1 VLLSAAIIVRDEAEH
16 LDACLASLEGLV
28 DEIVVV
34 DTGSSDASVAV
45 ARRHGAVVGHEPWQA
60 DFATPRNRSLDLA
73 SGEWI
78 LYVDADERVRPGDH
92 GALRRH
98 LAAATDHVSFRVRF
112 VPRVHWT
119 PYREFRLWRHR
130 PDIRF
135 TGAIHES
142 MLPAISEVARRD
154 GLRIDDLDAVAPDGL
169 TIEHLGYEGDQSHKH
184 DRNEP
189 MLRAALA
196 TNPDRTFLYDH
207 LARIYEDRGEPE
219 RARATWREGIE
230 VARRRAMEHPDD
242 RLLWINLLVHAV
254 ARDDP
259 DGDVAVLI
267 GEAQARYPGNPA
279 VEFATATHELAT
291 GDPARA
297 ARRLEQLIA
306 LDLDAIIATGSAY
319 DARIFG
325 EWAWNALGLCR
336 FQLHDPAGAAA
347 AFGQAEAA
355 APGNEAY
362 RTRRA
367 LAEARAAAA
376 PRPQ

>member
-1 VLLSAAIIVRDEAEH
+1 MLLSAAIIVRDEAEH

-34 DTGSSDASVAV
+34 DTGSSDASVEV

-78 LYVDADERVRPGDH
+78 LYIDADERVRPGDH
-92 GALRRH
+92 AAVRTH
-98 LAAATDHVSFRVRF
+98 LQAATDHVSFRVRF

-135 TGAIHES
+135 AGAIHES
-142 MLPAISEVARRD
+142 MLMAITSVAQRD
-154 GLRIDDLDAVAPDGL
+154 GLLISDLDAVVPDGL

-189 MLRAALA
+189 MLEAALA
-196 TNPDRTFLYDH
+196 ANPDRPFLYDH
-207 LARIYEDRGEPE
+207 LARIYEDRGELE
-219 RARATWREGIE
+219 RARGTWRAGID
-230 VARRRAMEHPDD
+230 VARRRPTEHPDD
-242 RLLWINLLVHAV
+242 KLLWINLLVHAV

-259 DGDVAVLI
+259 DGDVAAMI
-267 GEAQARYPGNPA
+267 DEAQQRYPDNPA
-279 VEFATATHELAT
+279 VEFAIATHELAT
-291 GDPARA
+291 GDPASA
-297 ARRLEQLIA
+297 ARRLEQLIG
-306 LDLDAIIATGSAY
+306 LELDAIVDTGSAY
-319 DARIFG
+319 DERIFD

-336 FQLHDPAGAAA
+336 FQLGDNEGAAT
-347 AFGQAEAA
+347 AFRHAEAA
-355 APGNEAY
+355 DPANEAY
-362 RTRRA
+362 RIRRL
-367 LAEARAAAA
+367 LAEARAGA
-376 PRPQ
+376 